1 MLRKALI
8 FLAVIAALYAGLV
21 LLLALQ
27 QDALVFPGAGRGD
40 RGIGFLPRV
49 RALELQRLGGAPF
62 RIAVATPEGEATHV
76 ALMFCGNGE
85 DLFSGAHAAF
95 EWTGYGAE
103 AIAVEH
109 PGYGTSEG
117 PPSVEALFGAADTAL
132 QFARAR
138 ADELSLPLVA
148 VGTSLGTFCAMHVA
162 ASGKCDRLVLRAPPS
177 SLLAAAMVRFWW
189 LPVSWFLKHRFDNL
203 TIAPKVRCRALVL
216 HGDSDPI
223 VPLQQGRMV
232 QEAMAGES
240 ELLVVKGGGHNDVSF
255 APDGENGA
263 RVRAFLGQ
271 R

>member
-1 MLRKALI
+1 
-8 FLAVIAALYAGLV
+8 LV

-27 QDALVFPGAGRGD
+27 QDALVFPGSGRGD

-49 RALELQRLGGAPF
+49 RAHELQRQPGVPF
-62 RIAVATPEGEATHV
+62 RIAIATPDGVATHV

-85 DLFSGAHAAF
+85 DLFSGAHVAF

-117 PPSVEALFGAADTAL
+117 PPSVEALFGAADIAL
-132 QFARAR
+132 EFARAR

-162 ASGKCDRLVLRAPPS
+162 ATGKCDRLVLRAPPS
-177 SLLAAAMVRFWW
+177 SLLAAAKVRFWW

-203 TIAPKVRCRALVL
+203 VLAPQIRCRALVI
-216 HGDSDPI
+216 HGDRDRI
-223 VPLQQGRMV
+223 VPLEQGRLV
-232 QEAMAGES
+232 QETMAGES
-240 ELLVVKGGGHNDVSF
+240 ELLVVKGGGHSDVSF

-263 RVRAFLGQ
+263 RVRAFLGRQ
-271 R
+271 